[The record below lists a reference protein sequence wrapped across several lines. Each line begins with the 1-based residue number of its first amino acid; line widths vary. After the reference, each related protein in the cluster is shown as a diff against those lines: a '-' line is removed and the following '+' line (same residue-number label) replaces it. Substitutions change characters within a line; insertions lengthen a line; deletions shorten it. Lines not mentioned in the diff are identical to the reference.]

1 MIKPFYQGKLDTF
14 CAIYAVLNAY
24 RLLYGIRTLKAR
36 DILNESLLELAADR
50 KRFAE
55 VLNQETDYVALVD
68 HMLDKYAP
76 KLSYAYI
83 KPFAPG
89 QKVSHDELW
98 TSFRDWLG
106 EYPNVNKSHTV
117 VFRFMKYLSPGK
129 SPLNK
134 HWTTGE
140 YVKDDYIHLFDSSH
154 EAEAILNVNRNA
166 FVIEEKDLDSS
177 RLIRI
182 PPDSIR
188 FLTLK

>member
-36 DILNESLLELAADR
+36 DILNETLLELAADR
-50 KRFAE
+50 RSFAQ
-55 VLNQETDYVALVD
+55 VLNQETDYMELVD

-76 KLSYAYI
+76 KLSYTYI
-83 KPFAPG
+83 KPFEPG
-89 QKVSHDELW
+89 QKVSREELW
-98 TSFRDWLG
+98 SSFRNWLG
-106 EYPNVNKSHTV
+106 EYPEVNKSHTM
-117 VFRFMKYLSPGK
+117 VFRFIKYLSPGK
-129 SPLNK
+129 PPLNR

-154 EAEAILNVNRNA
+154 EAEAILNVNREA
-166 FVIEEKDLDSS
+166 FVTSEKDLDSS

-182 PPDSIR
+182 QPDSVR
-188 FLTLK
+188 FLTL

>member
-36 DILNESLLELAADR
+36 DILNESLLELSSDR

-55 VLNQETDYVALVD
+55 VLNQETDYMELVD
-68 HMLDKYAP
+68 HILDKYAP
-76 KLSYAYI
+76 KLSYTCI

-89 QKVSHDELW
+89 EKVSCDKLW

-106 EYPNVNKSHTV
+106 EYPEVNKSHTV
-117 VFRFMKYLSPGK
+117 IFRFMKYLTPGK
-129 SPLNK
+129 PPLNK

-140 YVKDDYIHLFDSSH
+140 YVKNDYIHLFDSSH
-154 EAEAILNVNRNA
+154 EAEAILNVNKEA
-166 FVIEEKDLDSS
+166 FVTEEKNLDSS
-177 RLIRI
+177 HLIRI
-182 PPDSIR
+182 QPDSVR
-188 FLTLK
+188 FLTL